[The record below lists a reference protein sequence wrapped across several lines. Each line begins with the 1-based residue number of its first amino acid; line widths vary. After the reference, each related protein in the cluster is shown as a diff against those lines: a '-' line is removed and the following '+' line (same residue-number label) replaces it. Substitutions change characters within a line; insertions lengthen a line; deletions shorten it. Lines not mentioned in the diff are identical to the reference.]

1 MMLKHNLNTLEL
13 KIDDL
18 ADAISDTTAIQDIS
32 IHQGMDDLQAELIA
46 VKEELQQL
54 FDLEQ
59 QKEAHNPHTFA
70 VIIYLK
76 QQILGVE
83 P

>member
-1 MMLKHNLNTLEL
+1 MKHPLSNLQEIVDSKIHKTVGELRYDVSSWLEC
-13 KIDDL
+13 
-18 ADAISDTTAIQDIS
+18 
-32 IHQGMDDLQAELIA
+32 HR
-46 VKEELQQL
+46 EELQQL

-76 QQILGVE
+76 QQILGVG

>member
-1 MMLKHNLNTLEL
+1 MTLNPSLSELRTKLALEMFVFP
-13 KIDDL
+13 D
-18 ADAISDTTAIQDIS
+18 
-32 IHQGMDDLQAELIA
+32 QGTEILRYCDHLI
-46 VKEELQQL
+46 EELQQL